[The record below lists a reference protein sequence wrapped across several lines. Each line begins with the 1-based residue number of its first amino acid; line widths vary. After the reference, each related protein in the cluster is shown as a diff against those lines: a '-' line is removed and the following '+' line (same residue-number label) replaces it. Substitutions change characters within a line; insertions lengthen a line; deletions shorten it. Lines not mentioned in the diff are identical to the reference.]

1 MISEV
6 EKEIIIRCAKK
17 YRVSELYLFGSS
29 LDQGSGYNDIDLAVR
44 GIEPEVFL
52 SSKGSY

>member
-44 GIEPEVFL
+44 GIEPEFFF
-52 SSKGSY
+52 KF